1 MLYTELITGIS
12 SSRLCQ
18 LLLLPSMISEQTQL
32 MVLHRPV
39 AGYIRPM
46 LAHSPEAQDPEW
58 ENGSIKVSQDLE
70 PIVRVR

>member
-1 MLYTELITGIS
+1 MLYTEHITGIS

-18 LLLLPSMISEQTQL
+18 LLLLPSRISEQTQL

-46 LAHSPEAQDPEW
+46 LAHSPEAQDPE
-58 ENGSIKVSQDLE
+58 
-70 PIVRVR
+70 